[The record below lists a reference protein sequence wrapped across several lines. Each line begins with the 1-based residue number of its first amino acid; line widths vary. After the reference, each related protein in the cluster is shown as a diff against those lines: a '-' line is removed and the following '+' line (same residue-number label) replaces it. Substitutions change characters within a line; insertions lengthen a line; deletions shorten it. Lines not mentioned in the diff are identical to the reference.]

1 MSVPKIQGVIV
12 PVKFDSKLINP
23 LPKGWRLLYE
33 NICQLCNYLVDI
45 IAEFRKLSLFCRLA
59 DPDLSTIFVP
69 NSACFDQKTAI
80 LPLLVNGS

>member
-33 NICQLCNYLVDI
+33 NSCQQCNYLVDI
-45 IAEFRKLSLFCRLA
+45 IAEFRKLSLFCRPA
-59 DPDLSTIFVP
+59 DPDLSTIFGL
-69 NSACFDQKTAI
+69 NLAHFAQKTVN
-80 LPLLVNGS
+80 LPLGVNGS